1 MITSPFADLLA
12 HSNYCPSSH
21 IIAFRSYRIRI
32 LETPA
37 AGHGLPAICFNFL
50 IVDYQYLF
58 NSHFHNMKLLN
69 SVADLTIPN
78 AGDAWSGTLWRAKN
92 ERFPMQVM
100 QEHCDELKIN
110 YSQSR
115 WCRNTVTSWKLT
127 IPNQVMQEH
136 CDELKINYS
145 QSGDAGTLWRAE
157 N

>member
-1 MITSPFADLLA
+1 
-12 HSNYCPSSH
+12 
-21 IIAFRSYRIRI
+21 
-32 LETPA
+32 
-37 AGHGLPAICFNFL
+37 
-50 IVDYQYLF
+50 
-58 NSHFHNMKLLN
+58 
-69 SVADLTIPN
+69 
-78 AGDAWSGTLWRAKN
+78 
-92 ERFPMQVM
+92 M

-110 YSQSR
+110 YSQCR